1 MYAVVFMNVSWVAHF
16 LLKVGMWITF
26 DIVVAIYG
34 AAVCQT
40 NSRFAWFLDSKSYTV
55 LNF

>member
-1 MYAVVFMNVSWVAHF
+1 MYAVVFMNVFWVAHF